1 MPRLRIVLIVGSL
14 VPLVLL
20 TIAVAAKPGDAVS
33 PHAAPVV
40 TGWEIVAADTALQNV
55 NVQIGVVACPMGK
68 QVLGGGYLMQHPT
81 MPIGS
86 DLRRVAV
93 VDNHPFPPTSAADG
107 WRVRAIRLSPSIGAW
122 QMRVYAICAFATP

>member
-1 MPRLRIVLIVGSL
+1 MRRLRIVSIVGSL

-20 TIAVAAKPGDAVS
+20 TIAATKSGDAVS
-33 PHAAPVV
+33 THAVPTV
-40 TGWEIVAADTALQNV
+40 TGWEIVSADTDLENV

-68 QVLGGGYLMQHPT
+68 QVLGGGYLMLHPT
-81 MPIGS
+81 TPIGD
-86 DLRRVAV
+86 DLRRLAV

>member
-1 MPRLRIVLIVGSL
+1 MRRLRIVSIVGSL

-20 TIAVAAKPGDAVS
+20 TIAAAKRGDAV
-33 PHAAPVV
+33 PPPAVPVV
-40 TGWEIVAADTALQNV
+40 TGWELVTGDTALENV

-68 QVLGGGYLMQHPT
+68 QVLGGGYLMLHPIQ
-81 MPIGS
+81 PIDK

-93 VDNHPFPPTSAADG
+93 VDSHPFPPHPTAADG